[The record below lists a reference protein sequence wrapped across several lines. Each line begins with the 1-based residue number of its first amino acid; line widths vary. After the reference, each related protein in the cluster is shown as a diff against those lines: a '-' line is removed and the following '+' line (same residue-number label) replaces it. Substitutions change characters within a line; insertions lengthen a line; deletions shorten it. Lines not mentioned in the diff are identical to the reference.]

1 MTATRTFFIGL
12 RAKPCMGAP
21 TAPFNFKASLMH
33 PDAIAT
39 APIHAAPF
47 RKSRLFESIFN
58 LSFC

>member
-1 MTATRTFFIGL
+1 
-12 RAKPCMGAP
+12 MGAP
-21 TAPFNFKASLMH
+21 TAPFNFKASLMQ